1 MTIKAVKAIILVNK
15 NYLLQLRDRKKNIS
29 FPNHWGLFGGRI
41 DKKEK
46 NIIALK
52 REIKEETNLNIK
64 INRRVF
70 NVDFNI
76 IGLKKKRNLQY
87 YECEIIG
94 KKKIKLSEGK
104 KYKFF
109 SFQQIKKLNIV
120 PMDFVALKSHYLH
133 NNHFISIY
141 R

>member
-1 MTIKAVKAIILVNK
+1 M
-15 NYLLQLRDRKKNIS
+15 
-29 FPNHWGLFGGRI
+29 FGGRI
-41 DKKEK
+41 GKGEK

-52 REIKEETNLNIK
+52 REIKEETNLNVRVYRK
-64 INRRVF
+64 VF
-70 NVDFNI
+70 NVDFSL

-87 YECEIIG
+87 YECKIIG

-104 KYKFF
+104 KFKFF
-109 SFQQIKKLNIV
+109 SFQEIKKLNIV

-133 NNHFISIY
+133 INHFISVY